1 MKKKIPS
8 IEQSMQAKGYS
19 RRDFL
24 YFCGVAA
31 AAAGLSTTSLGQVVK
46 AFETKPRPP
55 VVWLHFQE
63 CTCCS
68 ESFIRSTHP
77 IVADIIFDTLSLDYT
92 ETLMAPAGHQAEKSR
107 DDTIKNNQ
115 GKYILLVEGSVPL
128 GNPGFCMIGGKSAEQ
143 ILKDA
148 AAGAAAVVAWGS
160 CASHGC
166 VQSAK
171 PNPTQATPIHKIIG
185 KPVINVP
192 GCPPIAEVMT
202 AIVTHVLLFGKIPE
216 LDSQGRPKEF
226 YSRRVHDTCYRRP
239 YYDAGLFVESWDD
252 DAARKGYCLYKM
264 GCRGPVTYNA
274 CAVTKWNG
282 NLSYPIQSGHG
293 CIGCSEAGFWDNG
306 PFYQHLGAFPG
317 FGIEST
323 ADKVG
328 TVATVATVGGIA
340 LHAITSNIR
349 KQKLIRE
356 NMEESVTVHP
366 FKGEGGADVEA
377 AEAAKPEETK
387 GGDE

>member
-1 MKKKIPS
+1 METNVPTIQKAM
-8 IEQSMQAKGYS
+8 EAKGYS

-24 YFCGVAA
+24 LFCGLAT
-31 AAAGLSTTSLGQVVK
+31 AAAGLELSGLTQVVE

-55 VVWLHFQE
+55 VIWLHFQE

-77 IVADIIFDTLSLDYT
+77 IVADVIFDTLSLDYT
-92 ETLMAPAGHQAEKSR
+92 ETLMAAAGKQAEKSR

-115 GKYILLVEGSVPL
+115 GKYILLVEGSIPL
-128 GNPGFCMIGGKSAEQ
+128 GNEGFCMIGGKSAEQ
-143 ILKDA
+143 ILKEA
-148 AAGAAAVVAWGS
+148 ASGAAAVIAWGS
-160 CASHGC
+160 CASNGC

-171 PNPTQATPIHKIIG
+171 PNPTTATPIHKVIN

-202 AIVTHVLLFGKIPE
+202 AVVTHVLLFGKIPE

-239 YYDAGLFVESWDD
+239 YYDAGLFVEAWDD
-252 DAARKGYCLYKM
+252 EAARKGYCLYKM
-264 GCRGPVTYNA
+264 GCKGPTTYNA
-274 CAVTKWNG
+274 CSVTKWNG

-293 CIGCSEAGFWDNG
+293 CIGCSEAGYWDNG
-306 PFYQHLGAFPG
+306 PFYTQLESFPG

-323 ADKVG
+323 ADTIG
-328 TVATVATVGGIA
+328 LTATAVTAGGIA
-340 LHAITSNIR
+340 LHAISSNLR
-349 KQKLIRE
+349 KRKLIKE
-356 NMEESVTVHP
+356 NMDESVTVQP
-366 FKGEGGADVEA
+366 VDEKENGGEGNG
-377 AEAAKPEETK
+377 
-387 GGDE
+387 